1 MQSSSLYYIQ
11 LDDCLVKGFRL
22 NEGIPR
28 RLAGAC
34 PVPPLR
40 YRRAQGAQY
49 RIINRC
55 REAPPCGR
63 VASQLPLPS
72 LIQGGQSEERYNY
85 IKLYGPY
92 GYLSV
97 LKGGRIFSMTLYRR
111 VDNKSPANF
120 QPPKRPSL
128 ILAMISLHA
137 FS

>member
-22 NEGIPR
+22 NRGIPP

-34 PVPPLR
+34 LVPSMR
-40 YRRAQGAQY
+40 QRQDQGAQN
-49 RIINRC
+49 RIINHC
-55 REAPPCGR
+55 LEAPPSGR

-72 LIQGGQSEERYNY
+72 LIQGGQSEEHDNY

-97 LKGGRIFSMTLYRR
+97 LKGGHIFSG
-111 VDNKSPANF
+111 
-120 QPPKRPSL
+120 
-128 ILAMISLHA
+128 
-137 FS
+137 